1 MTRPPQPHIHRP
13 PEEPSI
19 TRPPVTVHAQTVPS
33 FRRSNPVW
41 TKALLGY
48 LAATGVPIGLWQLL
62 WPRSFYDEF
71 PGFGRAWVAVDG
83 PYNEHLIRDVGG
95 GTLALAVLAV
105 FALVRTSALLVR
117 AVALGVLAAQVPHF
131 VYHVAHAGLLPTT
144 ADRILNTVFLGSG
157 IVVALILLRV
167 SCLEV
172 SSPAQPSTPSCAPS
186 SGAMASRSPP
196 DG

>member
-1 MTRPPQPHIHRP
+1 MTHPA
-13 PEEPSI
+13 
-19 TRPPVTVHAQTVPS
+19 VAVHTQTVPA
-33 FRRSNPVW
+33 FRRPSPIW

-48 LAATGVPIGLWQLL
+48 LAATGMPIGLWQLL

-83 PYNEHLIRDVGG
+83 PYNEHLVRDVGS

-105 FALVRTSALLVR
+105 FALVRPSALLVR
-117 AVALGVLAAQVPHF
+117 AVALGVLVAQVPHV

-144 ADRILNTVFLGSG
+144 ADRILNTVLLGSG
-157 IVVALILLRV
+157 IAVSLLLLGL

-172 SSPAQPSTPSCAPS
+172 SSPARPSTPSTAPL
-186 SGAMASRSPP
+186 SGAMASRIPP